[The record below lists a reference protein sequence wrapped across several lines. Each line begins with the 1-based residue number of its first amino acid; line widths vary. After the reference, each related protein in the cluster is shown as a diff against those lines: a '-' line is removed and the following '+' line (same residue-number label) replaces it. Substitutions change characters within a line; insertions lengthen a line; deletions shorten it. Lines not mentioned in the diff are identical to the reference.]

1 MITQRRLLHLL
12 TLVEH
17 GHFGRAAE
25 ALNISQPALSKS
37 IQALEAELGVPLVD
51 RKSGGVSL
59 TVFGQVVAER
69 STPLLTVE
77 EDLRREIKLLNEHD
91 IGSLKVAFGP
101 YPSIICGY
109 AGAAR
114 LLARHPRINIGMRVS
129 GWHEVAQQVQTR
141 TVDLG
146 IAEISALQTNEQFTT
161 ELLGE
166 HVGRLFCR
174 PGHPLLSAGPITPV
188 MLFKYPWICPRIPGR
203 ASAAL
208 PTNLGAAGT
217 LDPQNGDFVPAIEI
231 DVPMHLDSFLHT
243 SDALA
248 INLLSNMEPALLA
261 GEVALV
267 PVTGF
272 TLKANYGFI
281 YLRNRSLAPAAKAYM
296 DEVRALEA
304 EIRAK
309 EQRLAEQFEKRRT
322 DLSID

>member
-12 TLVEH
+12 TLVEY

-37 IQALEAELGVPLVD
+37 IQALEAELDVPLVE

-69 STPLLTVE
+69 SKPLLTVE
-77 EDLRREIKLLNEHD
+77 DDLRREIRLLNEHQ

-101 YPSIICGY
+101 YPSITCGY

-114 LLARHPRINIGMRVS
+114 LLARHPGINIGMRVS
-129 GWHEVAQQVQTR
+129 GWHEVAQQVQAR

-146 IAEISALQTNEQFTT
+146 IAEISALQGNEHFTT

-166 HVGRLFCR
+166 HEGRLFCR
-174 PGHPLLSAGPITPV
+174 PGHPLLSAGPLTPA
-188 MLFKYPWICPRIPGR
+188 MLFDYPWICPRIPGR
-203 ASAAL
+203 GSAAL
-208 PTNLGAAGT
+208 PAELGAAGT
-217 LDPQNGDFVPAIEI
+217 LDPLNGDFVPAIEI
-231 DVPMHLDSFLHT
+231 DVPMHLETFLHA

-248 INLLSNMEPALLA
+248 IGLLSTMESALLA

-267 PVTGF
+267 PVSG
-272 TLKANYGFI
+272 LALHAHYGFI

-304 EIRAK
+304 EIRVK
-309 EQRLAEQFEKRRT
+309 ERRLAEHFVRPR
-322 DLSID
+322 

>member
-12 TLVEH
+12 TLVEY

-37 IQALEAELGVPLVD
+37 IQALEAELDVPLVE

-69 STPLLTVE
+69 SKPLLTVE
-77 EDLRREIKLLNEHD
+77 DDLRREIRLLNEHQ
-91 IGSLKVAFGP
+91 IGSLTLAFGP

-114 LLARHPRINIGMRVS
+114 LLARHPGITIGMRVS
-129 GWHEVAQQVQTR
+129 GWHEVAQQVQAR

-146 IAEISALQTNEQFTT
+146 IAEISALQGNEHFTT

-166 HVGRLFCR
+166 HEGRLFCR
-174 PGHPLLSAGPITPV
+174 PGHPLLNAGPLTPA
-188 MLFKYPWICPRIPGR
+188 MLFEYPWICPRIPGR
-203 ASAAL
+203 GSAAL
-208 PTNLGAAGT
+208 PAELGAAGT
-217 LDPQNGDFVPAIEI
+217 LDPLNGDFVPAIEI
-231 DVPMHLDSFLHT
+231 DVPMHLETFLHA

-248 INLLSNMEPALLA
+248 IGLLSTMESALLA

-267 PVTGF
+267 PVSG
-272 TLKANYGFI
+272 LALHAHYGFI

-304 EIRAK
+304 EIRLK
-309 EQRLAEQFEKRRT
+309 ERRLAEHFVRPR
-322 DLSID
+322 

>member
-12 TLVEH
+12 TLVEY

-37 IQALEAELGVPLVD
+37 IQALEAELDVPLVE

-69 STPLLTVE
+69 SKPLLTVE
-77 EDLRREIKLLNEHD
+77 DDLRREIRLLNEHQ

-101 YPSIICGY
+101 YPSITCGY

-114 LLARHPRINIGMRVS
+114 LLARHPGINIGMRVS
-129 GWHEVAQQVQTR
+129 GWHEVAQQVQAR

-146 IAEISALQTNEQFTT
+146 IAEISALQGNEHFTT

-166 HVGRLFCR
+166 HEGRLFCR
-174 PGHPLLSAGPITPV
+174 PGHPLLSAGPLTPA
-188 MLFKYPWICPRIPGR
+188 MLFDYPWICPRIPGR
-203 ASAAL
+203 GSAAL
-208 PTNLGAAGT
+208 PAELGAAGT
-217 LDPQNGDFVPAIEI
+217 LDPLNGDFVPAIEI
-231 DVPMHLDSFLHT
+231 DVPMHLETFLHA

-248 INLLSNMEPALLA
+248 IGLLSTMESALLA

-267 PVTGF
+267 PVSG
-272 TLKANYGFI
+272 LALHAHYGFI

-304 EIRAK
+304 EIRLK
-309 EQRLAEQFEKRRT
+309 ERRLAEHFVRPR
-322 DLSID
+322 

>member
-12 TLVEH
+12 TLVEY

-37 IQALEAELGVPLVD
+37 IQALEAELDVPLVE

-69 STPLLTVE
+69 SKPLLTVE
-77 EDLRREIKLLNEHD
+77 DDLRREIRLLNEHQ
-91 IGSLKVAFGP
+91 IGSLTLAFGP
-101 YPSIICGY
+101 YPSITCGY

-114 LLARHPRINIGMRVS
+114 LLARHPGINIGMRVS
-129 GWHEVAQQVQTR
+129 GWHEVAQQVQAR

-146 IAEISALQTNEQFTT
+146 IAEISALQGNEHFTT

-166 HVGRLFCR
+166 HEGRLFCR
-174 PGHPLLSAGPITPV
+174 PGHPLLSAGPLTPA
-188 MLFKYPWICPRIPGR
+188 MLFDYPWICPRIPGR
-203 ASAAL
+203 GSAAL
-208 PTNLGAAGT
+208 PAELGAAGT
-217 LDPQNGDFVPAIEI
+217 LDPLNGDFVPAIEI
-231 DVPMHLDSFLHT
+231 DVPMHLETFLHA

-248 INLLSNMEPALLA
+248 IGLLSTMESALLA

-267 PVTGF
+267 PVSG
-272 TLKANYGFI
+272 LALHAHYGFI

-296 DEVRALEA
+296 DEVRVLET

-309 EQRLAEQFEKRRT
+309 ERRLAEQFA
-322 DLSID
+322 

>member
-12 TLVEH
+12 TLVEY

-37 IQALEAELGVPLVD
+37 IQALEAELDVPLVE

-69 STPLLTVE
+69 SKPLLTVE
-77 EDLRREIKLLNEHD
+77 DDLRREIRLLNEHQ
-91 IGSLKVAFGP
+91 IGSLTLAFGP
-101 YPSIICGY
+101 YPSITCGY

-114 LLARHPRINIGMRVS
+114 LLARHPGITIGMRVS
-129 GWHEVAQQVQTR
+129 GWHEVAQQVQAR

-146 IAEISALQTNEQFTT
+146 IAEISALQGNEHFTT

-166 HVGRLFCR
+166 HEGRLFCR
-174 PGHPLLSAGPITPV
+174 PGHPLLGAGPLTPA
-188 MLFKYPWICPRIPGR
+188 MLFEYPWICPRIPGR
-203 ASAAL
+203 GSAAL
-208 PTNLGAAGT
+208 PAELGAAGT
-217 LDPQNGDFVPAIEI
+217 LDPLNGDFVPAIEI
-231 DVPMHLDSFLHT
+231 DVPMHLETFLHA

-248 INLLSNMEPALLA
+248 IGLLSTMESALLA

-267 PVTGF
+267 PVSG
-272 TLKANYGFI
+272 LALHAHYGFI

-304 EIRAK
+304 EIRLK
-309 EQRLAEQFEKRRT
+309 ERRLAEHFVRPR
-322 DLSID
+322 

>member
-12 TLVEH
+12 TLVEY

-37 IQALEAELGVPLVD
+37 IQALEAELDVPLVE

-69 STPLLTVE
+69 SKPLLTVE
-77 EDLRREIKLLNEHD
+77 DDLRREIRLLNEHQ
-91 IGSLKVAFGP
+91 IGSLTLAFGP
-101 YPSIICGY
+101 YPSITCGY

-114 LLARHPRINIGMRVS
+114 LLARHPGINIGMRVS
-129 GWHEVAQQVQTR
+129 GWHEVAQQVQAR

-146 IAEISALQTNEQFTT
+146 IAEISALQGNEHFTT

-166 HVGRLFCR
+166 HEGRLFCR
-174 PGHPLLSAGPITPV
+174 PGHPLLSAGPLTPA
-188 MLFKYPWICPRIPGR
+188 MLFDYPWICPRIPGR
-203 ASAAL
+203 GSAAL
-208 PTNLGAAGT
+208 PAELGAAGT
-217 LDPQNGDFVPAIEI
+217 LDPLNGDFVPAIEI
-231 DVPMHLDSFLHT
+231 DVPMHLETFLHA

-248 INLLSNMEPALLA
+248 IGLLSTMESALLA

-267 PVTGF
+267 PVSG
-272 TLKANYGFI
+272 LALHAHYGFI

-304 EIRAK
+304 EIRLK
-309 EQRLAEQFEKRRT
+309 ERRLAEHFVRPR
-322 DLSID
+322 

>member
-12 TLVEH
+12 TLVEY

-37 IQALEAELGVPLVD
+37 IQALEAELDVPLVE

-69 STPLLTVE
+69 SKPLLTVE
-77 EDLRREIKLLNEHD
+77 DDLRREIRLLNEHQ
-91 IGSLKVAFGP
+91 IGSLTLAFGP
-101 YPSIICGY
+101 YPSITCGY

-114 LLARHPRINIGMRVS
+114 LLARHPGITIGMRVS
-129 GWHEVAQQVQTR
+129 GWHEVAQQVQAR

-146 IAEISALQTNEQFTT
+146 IAEISALQGNEHFTT

-166 HVGRLFCR
+166 HEGRLFCR
-174 PGHPLLSAGPITPV
+174 PGHPLLSAGPLTPA
-188 MLFKYPWICPRIPGR
+188 MLFEYPWICPRIPGR
-203 ASAAL
+203 GSAAL
-208 PTNLGAAGT
+208 PAELGAAGT
-217 LDPQNGDFVPAIEI
+217 LDPLNGDFVPAIEI
-231 DVPMHLDSFLHT
+231 DVPMHLETFLHA

-248 INLLSNMEPALLA
+248 IGLLSTMESALLA

-267 PVTGF
+267 PVSG
-272 TLKANYGFI
+272 LALHAHYGFI

-304 EIRAK
+304 EIRVK
-309 EQRLAEQFEKRRT
+309 ERRLAEHFVRPR
-322 DLSID
+322 

>member
-12 TLVEH
+12 TLVEY

-37 IQALEAELGVPLVD
+37 IQALEAELDVPLVE

-69 STPLLTVE
+69 SKPLLTVE
-77 EDLRREIKLLNEHD
+77 DDLRREIRLLNEHQ
-91 IGSLKVAFGP
+91 IGSLTLAFGP
-101 YPSIICGY
+101 YPSITCGY

-114 LLARHPRINIGMRVS
+114 LLARHPGINIGMRVS
-129 GWHEVAQQVQTR
+129 GWHEVAQQVQAR

-146 IAEISALQTNEQFTT
+146 IAEISALQGNEHFTT

-166 HVGRLFCR
+166 HEGRLFCR
-174 PGHPLLSAGPITPV
+174 PGHPLLSAGPLTPA
-188 MLFKYPWICPRIPGR
+188 MLFDYPWICPRIPGR
-203 ASAAL
+203 GSAAL
-208 PTNLGAAGT
+208 PAELGAAGT
-217 LDPQNGDFVPAIEI
+217 LDPLNGDFVPAIEI
-231 DVPMHLDSFLHT
+231 DVPMHLETFLHA

-248 INLLSNMEPALLA
+248 IGLLSTMESALLA

-267 PVTGF
+267 PVSG
-272 TLKANYGFI
+272 LALHAHYGFI

-304 EIRAK
+304 EIRVK
-309 EQRLAEQFEKRRT
+309 ERRLAEHFVRPR
-322 DLSID
+322 

>member
-12 TLVEH
+12 TLVEY

-37 IQALEAELGVPLVD
+37 IQALEAELDVPLVE

-69 STPLLTVE
+69 SKPLLTVE
-77 EDLRREIKLLNEHD
+77 DDLRREIRLLNEHQ

-101 YPSIICGY
+101 YPSITCGY

-114 LLARHPRINIGMRVS
+114 LLARHPGITIGMRVS
-129 GWHEVAQQVQTR
+129 GWHEVAQQVQAR

-146 IAEISALQTNEQFTT
+146 IAEISALQGNEHFTT

-166 HVGRLFCR
+166 HEGRLFCR
-174 PGHPLLSAGPITPV
+174 PGHPLLSAGPLTPA
-188 MLFKYPWICPRIPGR
+188 MLFDYPWICPRIPGR
-203 ASAAL
+203 GSAAL
-208 PTNLGAAGT
+208 PAELGAAGT
-217 LDPQNGDFVPAIEI
+217 LDPLNGDFVPAIEI
-231 DVPMHLDSFLHT
+231 DVPMHLETFLHA

-248 INLLSNMEPALLA
+248 IGLLSTMESALLA

-267 PVTGF
+267 PVSG
-272 TLKANYGFI
+272 LALHAHYGFI

-304 EIRAK
+304 EIRLK
-309 EQRLAEQFEKRRT
+309 ERRLAEHFVRPR
-322 DLSID
+322 

>member
-12 TLVEH
+12 TLVEY

-37 IQALEAELGVPLVD
+37 IQALEAELDVPLVE

-69 STPLLTVE
+69 SKPLLTVE
-77 EDLRREIKLLNEHD
+77 DDLRREIRLLNEHQ
-91 IGSLKVAFGP
+91 IGSLTLAFGP
-101 YPSIICGY
+101 YPSITCGY

-114 LLARHPRINIGMRVS
+114 LLARHPGITIGMRVS
-129 GWHEVAQQVQTR
+129 GWHEVAQQVQAR

-146 IAEISALQTNEQFTT
+146 IAEISALQGNEHFTT

-166 HVGRLFCR
+166 HEGRLFCR
-174 PGHPLLSAGPITPV
+174 PGHPLLSAEPLTPA
-188 MLFKYPWICPRIPGR
+188 MLFDYPWICPRIPGR
-203 ASAAL
+203 GSAAL
-208 PTNLGAAGT
+208 PAELGAAGT
-217 LDPQNGDFVPAIEI
+217 LDPLNGDFVPAIEI
-231 DVPMHLDSFLHT
+231 DVPMHLETFLHA

-248 INLLSNMEPALLA
+248 IGLLSTMESALLA

-267 PVTGF
+267 PVSG
-272 TLKANYGFI
+272 LALHAHYGFI

-304 EIRAK
+304 EIRLK
-309 EQRLAEQFEKRRT
+309 ERRLAEHFVRPR
-322 DLSID
+322 

>member
-12 TLVEH
+12 TLVEY

-37 IQALEAELGVPLVD
+37 IQALEAELDVPLVE

-69 STPLLTVE
+69 SKPLLTVE
-77 EDLRREIKLLNEHD
+77 DDLRREIRLLNEHQ
-91 IGSLKVAFGP
+91 IGSLTLAFGP
-101 YPSIICGY
+101 YPSITCGY

-114 LLARHPRINIGMRVS
+114 LLARHPGITIGMRVS
-129 GWHEVAQQVQTR
+129 GWHEVAQQVQAR

-146 IAEISALQTNEQFTT
+146 IAEISALQGNEHFTT

-166 HVGRLFCR
+166 HEGRLFCR
-174 PGHPLLSAGPITPV
+174 PGHPLLNAGPLTPA
-188 MLFKYPWICPRIPGR
+188 MLFDYPWICPRIPGR
-203 ASAAL
+203 GSAAL
-208 PTNLGAAGT
+208 PAELGAAGT
-217 LDPQNGDFVPAIEI
+217 LDPLNGDFVPAIEI
-231 DVPMHLDSFLHT
+231 DVPMHLETFLHA

-248 INLLSNMEPALLA
+248 IGLLSTMESALLA

-267 PVTGF
+267 PVSG
-272 TLKANYGFI
+272 LALHAHYGFI

-304 EIRAK
+304 EIRLK
-309 EQRLAEQFEKRRT
+309 ERRLAEHFVRPR
-322 DLSID
+322 

>member
-12 TLVEH
+12 TLVEY
-17 GHFGRAAE
+17 GHFGRAAD

-37 IQALEAELGVPLVD
+37 IQALEAELEVTLVD

-59 TVFGQVVAER
+59 TVFGQIVAER
-69 STPLLTVE
+69 SKPLLTVE
-77 EDLRREIKLLNEHD
+77 DDLRREIKLLNEHQ
-91 IGSLKVAFGP
+91 IGALSVAFGP
-101 YPSIICGY
+101 YPSITCGY

-114 LLARHPRINIGMRVS
+114 LLARHPGINIGMRVS
-129 GWHEVAQQVQTR
+129 GWHEVAQQVQAR

-146 IAEISALQTNEQFTT
+146 IAEISALQGNEQFAT

-174 PGHPLLSAGPITPV
+174 PGHPLMNAGPLTPA
-188 MLFKYPWICPRIPGR
+188 MLFQYPWICPRLPGR
-203 ASAAL
+203 SNTPL
-208 PTNLGAAGT
+208 PADLGAAGT
-217 LDPQNGDFVPAIEI
+217 IDPLNGDFVPAIEI

-248 INLLSNMEPALLA
+248 INLLSNMESALLA

-272 TLKANYGFI
+272 ALKAHYGFI

-309 EQRLAEQFEKRRT
+309 EQRLAAQFVGHV
-322 DLSID
+322 

>member
-12 TLVEH
+12 TLVEY

-37 IQALEAELGVPLVD
+37 IQALEAELDVPLVE

-69 STPLLTVE
+69 SKPLLTVE
-77 EDLRREIKLLNEHD
+77 DDLRREIRLLNEHQ
-91 IGSLKVAFGP
+91 IGSLTVAFGP
-101 YPSIICGY
+101 YPSITCGY

-114 LLARHPRINIGMRVS
+114 LLARHPGINIGMRVS
-129 GWHEVAQQVQTR
+129 GWHEVAQQVQAR

-146 IAEISALQTNEQFTT
+146 IAEISALQGHEQFTT

-166 HVGRLFCR
+166 HEGRLFCR
-174 PGHPLLSAGPITPV
+174 PGHPLLSAGPLTPA
-188 MLFKYPWICPRIPGR
+188 MLFEYPWICPRIPER
-203 ASAAL
+203 SRAAL
-208 PTNLGAAGT
+208 PAELGAAGT
-217 LDPQNGDFVPAIEI
+217 IDPLNGDFVPAIEI
-231 DVPMHLDSFLHT
+231 DVPMHLDTFLHA

-248 INLLSNMEPALLA
+248 ISLLSNMESALLA

-267 PVTGF
+267 PVTG
-272 TLKANYGFI
+272 LALNAHYGFI

-309 EQRLAEQFEKRRT
+309 ERRLAEQFSRHR
-322 DLSID
+322 

>member
-12 TLVEH
+12 TLVEY

-37 IQALEAELGVPLVD
+37 IQALEAELDVPLVE

-69 STPLLTVE
+69 SKPLLTVE
-77 EDLRREIKLLNEHD
+77 DDLRREIRLLNEHQ
-91 IGSLKVAFGP
+91 IGSLTLAFGP
-101 YPSIICGY
+101 YPSITCGY

-114 LLARHPRINIGMRVS
+114 LLARHPGITIGMRVS
-129 GWHEVAQQVQTR
+129 GWHEVAQQVQAR
-141 TVDLG
+141 SVDLG
-146 IAEISALQTNEQFTT
+146 IAEISALQGNEHFTT

-166 HVGRLFCR
+166 HEGRLFCR
-174 PGHPLLSAGPITPV
+174 PGHPLLNAGPLTPA
-188 MLFKYPWICPRIPGR
+188 MLFEYPWICPRIPGR
-203 ASAAL
+203 GSAAL
-208 PTNLGAAGT
+208 PAELGAAGT
-217 LDPQNGDFVPAIEI
+217 LDPLNGDFVPAIEI
-231 DVPMHLDSFLHT
+231 DVPMHLETFLHA

-248 INLLSNMEPALLA
+248 IGLLSTMESALLA

-267 PVTGF
+267 PVSG
-272 TLKANYGFI
+272 LALHAHYGFI

-304 EIRAK
+304 EIRLK
-309 EQRLAEQFEKRRT
+309 ERRLAEHFVRPR
-322 DLSID
+322 